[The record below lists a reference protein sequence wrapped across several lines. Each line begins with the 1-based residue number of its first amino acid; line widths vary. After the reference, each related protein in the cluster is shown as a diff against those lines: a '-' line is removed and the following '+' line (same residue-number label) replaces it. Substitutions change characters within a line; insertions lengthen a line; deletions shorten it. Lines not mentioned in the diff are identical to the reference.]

1 MTTVPTT
8 PGALPLS
15 ACIEAIFKDECP
27 DFPDRVRAV
36 AAAGLAGVEIHM
48 WRAKPEAELRRA
60 LDETGMVLTSMLV
73 EPRVQLVTTEGQ
85 DALLQSVHESAAAAQ
100 RLGARALVVA
110 SGMAIEGRSPAAQY
124 AAIVANLKAMAPICE
139 DAGTLLLFEPVNTLV
154 DHPGVFTDRTPQ
166 GLDMIEETDRPSVRL
181 LYDIYHSAAMR
192 ERPEEV
198 LADRVHLIGHV
209 QAADHPGRNQPG
221 SGGID
226 FPHYLNLLRG
236 KGYNGFVGLEYRPA
250 GPSLASLHQ
259 TRKAFGF
266 QAHVPA

>member
-1 MTTVPTT
+1 MNAATTA
-8 PGALPLS
+8 PGALPIA
-15 ACIEAIFKDECP
+15 ACIEWIFKDEHP
-27 DFPDRVRAV
+27 EFADRVRAC

-60 LDETGMVLTSMLV
+60 LDETGLLLTSMLV

-85 DALLQSVHESAAAAQ
+85 DTLLQSVRESAAAAK

-110 SGMAIEGRSPAAQY
+110 SGMTIAGRDEASQR

-139 DAGTLLLFEPVNTLV
+139 DAGVVLLFEPVNTLV
-154 DHPGVFTDRTPQ
+154 DHPGVFTDRTPA
-166 GLDMIEETDRPSVRL
+166 GLDLIEETGRPGVRL

-192 ERPEEV
+192 ERPEDV
-198 LADRVHLIGHV
+198 LGKRVHLIGHV

-226 FPHYLNLLRG
+226 FPHYFRLLRAQ
-236 KGYNGFVGLEYRPA
+236 GYQGFVGLEYRPS
-250 GPSLASLHQ
+250 GPSLVSLQQ

-266 QAHVPA
+266 

>member
-1 MTTVPTT
+1 VNAATTA
-8 PGALPLS
+8 PGALPIA
-15 ACIEAIFKDECP
+15 ACIEWIFKDEHP
-27 DFPDRVRAV
+27 EFADRVRAA
-36 AAAGLAGVEIHM
+36 AAAGLAGVEVHM

-60 LDETGMVLTSMLV
+60 LDATGMVLTSMLV

-85 DALLQSVHESAAAAQ
+85 DTLLQSVRESTAAAR

-110 SGMAIEGRSPAAQY
+110 SGMGIAGVSDAVQR

-139 DAGTLLLFEPVNTLV
+139 DSGLTLLFEPVNTLV

-166 GLDMIEETDRPSVRL
+166 GLDIIEETGRPGVRL

-192 ERPEEV
+192 ERPEDV
-198 LADRVHLIGHV
+198 LGRRVHLIGHV

-226 FPHYLNLLRG
+226 FPHYFRLLRDQ
-236 KGYNGFVGLEYRPA
+236 GYRGFVGLEYRPA
-250 GPSLASLHQ
+250 GPSLASLAQ
-259 TRKAFGF
+259 THKAFGF
-266 QAHVPA
+266 